1 MISKYKHKNITW
13 IDIEKPT
20 RNEIIEITP
29 DYKIPKV
36 ASEELLTETLKSKV
50 DFYEKEEVIYLVLHF
65 PFFDKKEKIVIE
77 KEIDFLIGKNF
88 LITTHYQEIDS
99 FHTFG
104 RIFEDS
110 SILETNKIGENPG
123 FLFVYILKQLYKT
136 LDNELDGIG
145 VNLEKIESDIFD
157 SKERDAVNSISYV
170 NRKIIRFKKAL
181 SFHGDIIK
189 SVEPIGAE
197 MFGSGFS
204 FNMSMIVSEYNKVN
218 STVAWYK
225 EILNDMRDTNNTLLT
240 TKTNE
245 TIKTLTIINF
255 IMLPIALITQVF
267 GMNVN
272 DEIVLI
278 QTLPDFFV
286 VIGTMILTGLIMF
299 VYFKGKKWL

>member
-29 DYKIPKV
+29 DYKIPRV

-65 PFFDKKEKIVIE
+65 PFFDRKEKIVVE
-77 KEIDFLIGKNF
+77 KEIDFVIGKNF

-99 FHTFG
+99 FHAFG
-104 RIFEDS
+104 RIFEDNGV
-110 SILETNKIGENPG
+110 LEINKIGENPG